1 MRFIPCLFLA
11 VALSTQI
18 TAQQPASLDSKVSAI
33 LARMNGNDP
42 HTREA
47 AFTQMMALVREGQ
60 KRTAGSGDAAALVGF
75 FKQHPEQADRIKL
88 GLIQLLKADNA
99 DFQGEKTP
107 PGTYAEHDTEHYAEV
122 VNVVSSLNDER
133 AVPALVDAMTTGGM
147 AQQSLLKYGDKAIG
161 PVLAQLKSSDD
172 MVRSSALNM
181 GIALLE
187 QRNDPASNAQ
197 IKELIRSSLADESMI
212 VRRTAVQQIGCLEDR
227 QNFVPLLKEIAKTD
241 PQTLPGK
248 ALDSGGGNEFYP
260 VRYDA
265 RRVLRDIQNN
275 EGCRR

>member
-1 MRFIPCLFLA
+1 MRSVFCLSLA
-11 VALSTQI
+11 LIISMPM
-18 TAQQPASLDSKVSAI
+18 TAQPSASLESDVSTI
-33 LARMNGNDP
+33 LPRMNDHDL

-47 AFTQMMALVREGQ
+47 AFSQMMALIREGRKQ
-60 KRTAGSGDAAALVGF
+60 ATGSSHADVLSTF
-75 FKQHPEQADRIKL
+75 LYKHPEQADRIKL

-99 DFQGEKTP
+99 DFQDERAA
-107 PGTYAEHDTEHYAEV
+107 PGTYAEDDTEHYAEV

-133 AVPALVDAMTTGGM
+133 AVPALVEAMTTGGM

-197 IKELIRSSLADESMI
+197 IRELIRSSLADPSMI

-227 QNFVPLLKEIAKTD
+227 QSFVPLLREIAKTD
-241 PQTLPGK
+241 PQKLPGK
-248 ALDSGGGNEFYP
+248 ALDGGDGNEFYP

-265 RRVLRDIQNN
+265 RRVLRDIQSNKKSTP
-275 EGCRR
+275 

>member
-1 MRFIPCLFLA
+1 
-11 VALSTQI
+11 
-18 TAQQPASLDSKVSAI
+18 
-33 LARMNGNDP
+33 
-42 HTREA
+42 
-47 AFTQMMALVREGQ
+47 
-60 KRTAGSGDAAALVGF
+60 
-75 FKQHPEQADRIKL
+75 
-88 GLIQLLKADNA
+88 
-99 DFQGEKTP
+99 
-107 PGTYAEHDTEHYAEV
+107 
-122 VNVVSSLNDER
+122 
-133 AVPALVDAMTTGGM
+133 M